1 MKKEK
6 AEINVGKDIYS
17 ELKKNSRVVWGV
29 VAVSI
34 ISIAAVL
41 YLALVIYSDSTSKI
55 FTVNNTGDLIPLS
68 LISEKKDKVKV
79 IKANADYFTK
89 QFYDLDQYSIKEKK
103 ENVLWLVGEQPT
115 NLIKDKDRKGYYSN
129 FLSINGLVQ
138 KSEILSNS
146 WQIDNVDGNPNVSF
160 SVLVKRINGTVED
173 YFQAD
178 VQLRMTKVNINYPY
192 NPFGYL
198 ITNFTESLSKVNAP
212 TDEEIIIQDSI
223 KREQINP
230 TIEVK

>member
-6 AEINVGKDIYS
+6 AEITVGKDIYS

-34 ISIAAVL
+34 ISIVAVL

-68 LISEKKDKVKV
+68 LISEKNDKVKV

-138 KSEILSNS
+138 KSEILPNS
-146 WQIDNVDGNPNVSF
+146 WRIDNIDGNPNVSF

-178 VQLRMTKVNINYPY
+178 VQLRMMKVNINYPY

-198 ITNFTESLSKVNAP
+198 ITNFTESLSKVNAS